1 MSSTPSGGSR
11 RPIWSSLGATG
22 AAVLLAI
29 LVALPAVAES
39 HGSGLVDASVSPR
52 AGTTVT
58 SFAFWVAYR
67 GDQRGPSA
75 NVFVLID
82 GVAHPMVHPAAD
94 VSGRRWR
101 FTLSTRLRA
110 GTHQIGFR
118 VQIGNGQTEEIAGG
132 TVTVSVA
139 SVPGKPTP
147 KPKPKAPRPAPR
159 PTPESTPKAAPAPAV
174 HSSGGAG
181 GTPAVEAHGRRT
193 SSAAAAQGSG
203 SGGKRLERH
212 RQLRGRRR
220 RRRLS
225 APGPRRSA
233 GADRR
238 QGSGHSPGQVAGGT
252 SVPPSG
258 ASGGNDP
265 AHGWGDPSLF
275 LQALGLGGSG
285 PTTAGLLPSLVG
297 SAGAMTLVMAF
308 MFFGKRRRDGEP
320 PEPDEVLQAAAARG
334 AGRAPG
340 GELVPDRVA
349 VAPGFMDAEASMPR
363 WRRPSL
369 LEARKTDPLRTMGV
383 AAPLSFEHGSVGP
396 LDGHERRLVRYS
408 VVSLLDTPD
417 ELHAREIGHISRGD
431 EVQLL
436 ERSGSYWQVLCPD
449 GRQGWIH
456 KMTLGE
462 VVGEPAAP
470 NARDTWATSSI
481 QIDDVDSDVLTAF
494 MAARG
499 RA

>member
-181 GTPAVEAHGRRT
+181 GTSSGTGEGT
-193 SSAAAAQGSG
+193 SSGGSSGGSGGSAAGAGFAGGSGQAILAGAASAG
-203 SGGKRLERH
+203 SGGKAE
-212 RQLRGRRR
+212 
-220 RRRLS
+220 
-225 APGPRRSA
+225 
-233 GADRR
+233 
-238 QGSGHSPGQVAGGT
+238 HSPGQVAGGT